1 MGKTKRALKRYKQH
15 RETLTK
21 QILGADKPK
30 KPAGAPSTE
39 PEPPDTEAG
48 PGAVAPSMSSKIL
61 RLAREQQQELMEEHT
76 PFSPHRLPVPSM
88 GHTQHSDSDSSSNPE
103 SDVDES
109 FEQTALEARA
119 MERELGGQEAAS
131 LERFLPSEGA
141 GRNKISDLIEQ
152 ALKEKR
158 GELSEAR
165 SQTSGVNT
173 GLSLD
178 ASVVSLFK
186 KVGLILSQYRAG
198 KIPKAFKALPR
209 LQRWEEILLLTE
221 PDNWSAAA
229 VYQATR
235 LIASNAV
242 PSRVERFYRLVLL
255 PRIRDDIAE
264 FGKLNYHLY
273 AALKKS
279 LFKPAA
285 FFKAILLP
293 LCTSEGCSLREACII
308 SSLLVKT
315 SIPILHSGACL
326 IKLAETS
333 EYSGPVSVF
342 MRVLINKQYCLPY
355 RVLDELVN
363 YFLKFDS
370 PKSSGLP
377 VLWHQCLLV
386 LAETYSKDMAPDQRQ
401 ALFKL
406 TDRLKHHSIT
416 PVVRKSLLDS
426 EKKTGDMEVA

>member
-1 MGKTKRALKRYKQH
+1 MGKTKRSLKRYKEH

-21 QILGADKPK
+21 QILGAERPK
-30 KPAGAPSTE
+30 KPPAPAA
-39 PEPPDTEAG
+39 PPDTEA
-48 PGAVAPSMSSKIL
+48 PVAVAPSMSSKIL
-61 RLAREQQQELMEEHT
+61 QLAREQQQELLEEHT
-76 PFSPHRLPVPSM
+76 PSSAHRLPAPSL
-88 GHTQHSDSDSSSNPE
+88 GQTRHSDSDTTSDSG

-109 FEQTALEARA
+109 FEQTALDARA
-119 MERELGGQEAAS
+119 MEKELGKQEAAS
-131 LERFLPSEGA
+131 LERFLPSEGV
-141 GRNKISDLIEQ
+141 GRSKISDLIEQ

-165 SQTSGVNT
+165 SQVSGVST

-178 ASVVSLFK
+178 ASVVSLYK
-186 KVGLILSQYRAG
+186 KVGIILSHYRSG
-198 KIPKAFKALPR
+198 KIPKPFKALPR
-209 LQRWEEILLLTE
+209 LQRWEEILLLTD
-221 PDNWSAAA
+221 PDSWSAAA

-279 LFKPAA
+279 LFKPSA

-293 LCTSEGCSLREACII
+293 LASTEGCSLREACII

-315 SIPILHSGACL
+315 SVPILHSGACL

-355 RVLDELVN
+355 RVLDQLVN

-370 PKSSGLP
+370 VQSSPLP

-386 LAETYSKDMAPDQRQ
+386 LVQTYSKDMAPDQRQ
-401 ALFKL
+401 ALLKL
-406 TDRLKHHSIT
+406 TDRQKHHSISA
-416 PVVRKSLLDS
+416 VARKSLLDAENTES
-426 EKKTGDMEVA
+426 SKTSSMEVV